1 MNSAS
6 PILSK
11 LRSYARTLKV
21 WGHPSTELKSE
32 KREIER
38 HEVKPQDTIPGPM
51 KFSLGQRP
59 SAGLKSEKQEIE
71 RYEIKPQD
79 AIPGPMKSS
88 GQRPSAG
95 WRSEKQENERYEVK
109 PQDTIPGPMKFSSG
123 QRPSAGL
130 RSERQEIER
139 YEVKPQD
146 TISGP
151 MKFSLGQQ
159 RALDSEQSLSQSSF
173 KFPDDNTDKYVP
185 LNPRSSTS
193 SSIIYLIKRKNVSLL
208 DETVCPLR
216 FIS

>member
-71 RYEIKPQD
+71 RYEIKYQWTKLNEAGESSDSVSFFVQRD
-79 AIPGPMKSS
+79 AFQK
-88 GQRPSAG
+88 
-95 WRSEKQENERYEVK
+95 N
-109 PQDTIPGPMKFSSG
+109 
-123 QRPSAGL
+123 
-130 RSERQEIER
+130 
-139 YEVKPQD
+139 
-146 TISGP
+146 
-151 MKFSLGQQ
+151 
-159 RALDSEQSLSQSSF
+159 
-173 KFPDDNTDKYVP
+173 
-185 LNPRSSTS
+185 
-193 SSIIYLIKRKNVSLL
+193 LIKASEE
-208 DETVCPLR
+208 DLR
-216 FIS
+216 L